1 MLFVAREV
9 DYARYLLEFERTI
22 DSRIASYRIV
32 SYHTTTILAQ
42 STKTL
47 RVTHSDCEIM
57 PLDSLVV
64 KFII

>member
-32 SYHTTTILAQ
+32 SYCKRAQ
-42 STKTL
+42 ITYFYY
-47 RVTHSDCEIM
+47 
-57 PLDSLVV
+57 
-64 KFII
+64 FIYLFYRYTS